1 MAKIY
6 DEKGNRMTTEQVITA
21 LEGFIPQDHMELMA
35 KAIENTSSATNPANY
50 RLAHAILEAYKLL
63 DTTASPEHEKSK
75 KYLKNLLD
83 KYMKSSMEATKAEL
97 AAYDKL
103 IVTILRAPTHENE
116 G

>member
-6 DEKGNRMTTEQVITA
+6 DEKGTRMTTEQVITS
-21 LEGFIPQDHMELMA
+21 LKGFIPQDHMELLA
-35 KAIENTSSATNPANY
+35 TAIENTSIATNPANY
-50 RLAHAILEAYKLL
+50 RLAHAILETYKLL

-83 KYMKSSMEATKAEL
+83 KYMKSNMEATKSEI
-97 AAYDKL
+97 AAYNDL